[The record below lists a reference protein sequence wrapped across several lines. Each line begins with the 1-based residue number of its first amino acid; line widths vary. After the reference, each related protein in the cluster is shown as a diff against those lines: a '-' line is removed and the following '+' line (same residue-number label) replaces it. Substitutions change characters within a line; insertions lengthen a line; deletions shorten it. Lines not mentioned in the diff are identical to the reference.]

1 MQRRPSYEQLATLVV
16 RQAAV
21 IESLQTQVGSLQ
33 AKVTSLEAE
42 VVSLRRQLRRDSSN
56 SSQPPSQDGPAAKAE
71 RKAEAR
77 DGGGGR
83 GERAGRSAPRRRQG
97 GQKGHPGKGLQRV
110 AVPDRRVQVEPPA
123 CADCGAGLAA
133 APGQA
138 ASSVQVFDLP
148 SFAVT
153 VTEYLMMRRV
163 CACGHA
169 TTAAAPAQVSGGPAC
184 YGPNVVAAATFLASQ
199 DVIGI
204 ERAAEMMSALLG
216 VPVSTGFVSR
226 CLVRLDDALTAAGF
240 EDALKDALR
249 AADVLGTDETPAPL
263 TDAARRG
270 NNGNDGEPAPNPHV
284 YTVRT
289 LCTYTRGPNLPA
301 ADLVWY
307 GAAGD
312 RTKESISRFG
322 ILDDY
327 RGVLVRDDYGGYV
340 SYDEDLAGVQQCLAH
355 LWRHLDD
362 VHAIDP
368 SAQVWTRQAADALHE
383 ANAAVKAAR
392 ADGTNRLDPNLLA
405 DLRHDY
411 DQAVAVGI
419 STNLSRPWH
428 KRQPPRTGSGATTRA
443 QGRPGLAVTTRFD
456 VPARNNGSEHAIRGD
471 KIAAKVSGCWRT
483 LPTLQRH
490 CRIRSYL
497 TSARNHARRP
507 WTPSATPSPATPG
520 CHRPTTRRPPS
531 PPDQS
536 PSPP

>member
-1 MQRRPSYEQLATLVV
+1 VQPQPSYEQLARLVV
-16 RQAAV
+16 QQAAV
-21 IESLQTQVGSLQ
+21 IESLQARVG
-33 AKVTSLEAE
+33 SLEAE
-42 VVSLRRQLRRDSSN
+42 VVSLRRQVRRDSSD

-71 RKAEAR
+71 RR
-77 DGGGGR
+77 T
-83 GERAGRSAPRRRQG
+83 ERGRSGGKPSARRRRQG
-97 GQKGHPGKGLQRV
+97 GQKGHPGKGLERV
-110 AVPDRRVQVEPPA
+110 AVPDRREHVEPAA
-123 CADCGAGLAA
+123 CSGCGAGLAG
-133 APGQA
+133 APGRV

-163 CACGHA
+163 CGCGHA
-169 TTAAAPAQVSGGPAC
+169 TTASPPPEVTGGPAC

-204 ERAAEMMSALLG
+204 ERAADLMSALLG

-226 CLVRLDDALTAAGF
+226 CLVRLDDALIAAGF

-249 AADVLGTDETPAPL
+249 AADVLGTDESPAPL
-263 TDAARRG
+263 TDTARTSG
-270 NNGNDGEPAPNPHV
+270 APNPHV

-289 LCTYTRGPNLPA
+289 LCTYTRIGHQPAATPA

-307 GAAGD
+307 GAAAD
-312 RTKESISRFG
+312 RTKASISAFG

-327 RGVLVRDDYGGYV
+327 TGVLVRDDYGGYT
-340 SYDEDLAGVQQCLAH
+340 SYDPDLAGVQQCLAH

-368 SAQVWTRQAADALHE
+368 TAQAWTEQASRALHE
-383 ANAAVKAAR
+383 ANTAVKATR
-392 ADGTNRLDPNLLA
+392 AAGKNQLDPDRLA
-405 DLRHDY
+405 ELRHAY

-428 KRQPPRTGSGATTRA
+428 NGNHPGLILAQRLRRKADQVWLFTTR
-443 QGRPGLAVTTRFD
+443 LD
-456 VPARNNGSEHAIRGD
+456 VPATNNGSEHAIRGY

-483 LPTLQRH
+483 LTTLQRH

-507 WTPSATPSPATPG
+507 LDAIRDALTAKPWMPPRTRPAVTLAA
-520 CHRPTTRRPPS
+520 
-531 PPDQS
+531 
-536 PSPP
+536 